1 MGGKMDI
8 NLNDFYTK
16 KHQRLSLI
24 AATANVF
31 SWLVIFFFLILT
43 ISNFVGFFRIQDT
56 YQIKRFFEIEP
67 AGSLNIILEMGQSL
81 FHGGVYFL
89 ILRGIALG
97 MQMIIETDLNYRE
110 ATREGAK

>member
-1 MGGKMDI
+1 MDI
-8 NLNDFYTK
+8 NLDDFYTK

-24 AATANVF
+24 AGTANVF
-31 SWLVIFFFLILT
+31 SWLVVIFFLLLT

-56 YQIKRFFEIEP
+56 YQIQKLFEIEP
-67 AGSLNIILEMGQSL
+67 AASLNIFLEMGQSL
-81 FHGGVYFL
+81 FHGGVYFF

-110 ATREGAK
+110 ATREGAR